1 MNTLYEISFEKLDDG
16 TIEIRQPCGLEE
28 PSVIYL
34 HPDQLKYIARQ
45 VAGLSETTAKQV
57 EDLERKLSVITDRLE
72 TLVCEKWFRDEILDR
87 CGNGAEMINKLD
99 GLVDLAIEMDGGRLL
114 PSEPKPEPEPKK
126 EGKPKQTNS
135 AKPAESA
142 ARPFELTP
150 AQ

>member
-1 MNTLYEISFEKLDDG
+1 MSTLYEISFEKLDDG

-45 VAGLSETTAKQV
+45 VAGLSETTAKQA
-57 EDLERKLSVITDRLE
+57 EDLERKLSVLTDRLE
-72 TLVCEKWFRDEILDR
+72 RLVTDDWFRKEIIDG
-87 CGNGAEMINKLD
+87 CGDFAEMLVRLD

-114 PSEPKPEPEPKK
+114 PSEPEPKK
-126 EGKPKQTNS
+126 EGKPKQTNA
-135 AKPAESA
+135 AKPSDSA